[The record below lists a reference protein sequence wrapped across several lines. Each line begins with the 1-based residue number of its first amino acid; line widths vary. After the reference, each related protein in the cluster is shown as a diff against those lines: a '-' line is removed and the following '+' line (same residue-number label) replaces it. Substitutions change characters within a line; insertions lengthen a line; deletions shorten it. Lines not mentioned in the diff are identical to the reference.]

1 MFRRHRGLLY
11 KGIGHAARIT
21 GPVPGQ
27 EIIMSI
33 EIARA
38 YLEKHGMADRIREFD
53 VSSATVELAAKAVG
67 VEPARIC
74 KTLSFKLKDGT
85 GILVQAAGDARVDNK
100 KYKNYFGEKARMLS
114 PEEVPEYTNHEIGG
128 VCAFGVTRDDVRI
141 YCDESMK
148 RFKTV
153 FPACGSSNSAAE
165 FTPDELFDVSR
176 SLAWID
182 VCKLPEV

>member
-1 MFRRHRGLLY
+1 
-11 KGIGHAARIT
+11 
-21 GPVPGQ
+21 
-27 EIIMSI
+27 MSI

-38 YLEKHGMADRIREFD
+38 YLESLGMGDRISEFE

-85 GILVQAAGDARVDNK
+85 GILIQVAGDARVDNK
-100 KYKNYFGEKARMLS
+100 KYKECFGEKAKMLS
-114 PEEVPEYTNHEIGG
+114 PEEVPLYTNHEIGG
-128 VCAFGVTRDDVRI
+128 VCAFGVTRDDVRV

-148 RFKTV
+148 RFDTV
-153 FPACGSSNSAAE
+153 YPACGSSNSCAR
-165 FTPDELFDVSR
+165 FTPDELFEVSR

-182 VCKLPEV
+182 ISKLPETEQEA

>member
-1 MFRRHRGLLY
+1 
-11 KGIGHAARIT
+11 
-21 GPVPGQ
+21 
-27 EIIMSI
+27 MSI

-38 YLEKHGMADRIREFD
+38 YLEKMGMGGRVREFE

-85 GILVQAAGDARVDNK
+85 GILIQVAGDARVDNK
-100 KYKNYFGEKARMLS
+100 KYKEYFGEKAKMLS
-114 PEEVPEYTNHEIGG
+114 PEEVPQYTNHEIGG
-128 VCAFGVTRDDVRI
+128 VCAFGVTRDDVKI

-148 RFKTV
+148 RFETV

-165 FTPDELFDVSR
+165 FTPDELFEVSH
-176 SLAWID
+176 SIAWID
-182 VCKLPEV
+182 ISELPEAE

>member
-1 MFRRHRGLLY
+1 MPLACGAAFQIKGKWAHRPDRR
-11 KGIGHAARIT
+11 K
-21 GPVPGQ
+21 
-27 EIIMSI
+27 MSI

-38 YLEKHGMADRIREFD
+38 YLETLGLADRVREFD

-85 GILVQAAGDARVDNK
+85 GILVQVAGDARVDNK
-100 KYKNYFGEKARMLS
+100 KYKEYFGEKAKMLS

-128 VCAFGVTRDDVRI
+128 VCAFGVTREDVRI

-165 FTPDELFDVSR
+165 FTPDELFEASR

-182 VCKLPEV
+182 ISKLSEPAAE